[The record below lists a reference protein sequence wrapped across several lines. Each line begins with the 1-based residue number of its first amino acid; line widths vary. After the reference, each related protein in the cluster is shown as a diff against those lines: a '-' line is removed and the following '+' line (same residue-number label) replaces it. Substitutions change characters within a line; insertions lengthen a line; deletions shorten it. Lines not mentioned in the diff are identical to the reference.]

1 MMENVVL
8 NTINNFSQ
16 LIMQELARVYSES
29 SFPRGDPDESD
40 RIIKVGSDRVATL
53 RQMRVDFED
62 AFAGR

>member
-1 MMENVVL
+1 MMENLVL

-29 SFPRGDPDESD
+29 NFPMGDSDESD